1 MKAIILAAGRGSR
14 LKDLTE
20 DRPKCLNQ
28 IGGRTL
34 LEWQLSA
41 LRSGGVDEIIIVAG
55 YRSDMLSKYNAK
67 IIYNENWETTNMV
80 RSLMCAENEIK
91 QPVIVS
97 YSDILYSAEVVTSL
111 CLQEKDAV
119 VVYDT
124 NWRELWES
132 RFDNPLEDVES
143 FKINSDGTI
152 QDIGLPVTGLEDVQ
166 GQYIGLMLYTPV
178 AYEWIKKLLNKE
190 SRDVNKMDM
199 TTLIR
204 GLIQAGHPVYGL
216 AIQGGW
222 CEIDTIY
229 DLELGNQL
237 YSEGLLKLASGSL

>member
-41 LRSGGVDEIIIVAG
+41 LRSGGVYEIIIVAG

-178 AYEWIKKLLNKE
+178 AY
-190 SRDVNKMDM
+190 
-199 TTLIR
+199 
-204 GLIQAGHPVYGL
+204 
-216 AIQGGW
+216 
-222 CEIDTIY
+222 
-229 DLELGNQL
+229 
-237 YSEGLLKLASGSL
+237 